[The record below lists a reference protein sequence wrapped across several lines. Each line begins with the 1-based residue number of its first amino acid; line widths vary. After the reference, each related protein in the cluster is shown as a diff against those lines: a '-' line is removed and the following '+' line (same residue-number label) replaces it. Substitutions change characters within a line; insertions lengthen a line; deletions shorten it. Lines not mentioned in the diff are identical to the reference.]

1 MNSVIQ
7 QLYMTPGVPESVL
20 GVEEDNDDEDRYEL
34 LCAIILLSSCPFHP
48 SVCLSVCWSAHLSQ
62 KFVCTTPAF

>member
-20 GVEEDNDDEDRYEL
+20 GVEEDNDDEDR
-34 LCAIILLSSCPFHP
+34 
-48 SVCLSVCWSAHLSQ
+48 
-62 KFVCTTPAF
+62 